1 MQTVY
6 STKQANRVVS
16 KETYQQIAKT
26 TAVRKKPVSQS
37 NHDAGKNHLSNLER
51 KTMYTE
57 KEIKMFDLD
66 RQYLLI
72 SALQKSIRWC
82 EVNESRYFARELLNM
97 GVPGV
102 ALNRLLLIAAED
114 VGLADPTLLK
124 YVRSCLDNFENL
136 IKQHGIKR
144 RDAYKFPD
152 LCDIVDRAAIAAAVS
167 YKSRLLDLAFL
178 ATLYDIYENEEF
190 NDQLPD
196 YLNKLAMAV
205 ENKDEKQALYY
216 AFVAGLFLNSMDKI
230 LKWIQKQG
238 ENLKHDLVREWVEEY
253 KRKHELL
260 VFTGSIVMLC
270 RDFHFKHGEFHDLM
284 RKHVGTPI
292 KKAQIP
298 DRAYDMHTRQ
308 GRKMGRGLVHFFKVG
323 ATVKN
328 ERFTNDW
335 QQVGETA
342 CFRAEKN
349 GVLKTEK
356 IIKVIEKKFQR
367 SQKTKA
373 VSEPLTF

>member
-1 MQTVY
+1 
-6 STKQANRVVS
+6 
-16 KETYQQIAKT
+16 
-26 TAVRKKPVSQS
+26 
-37 NHDAGKNHLSNLER
+37 
-51 KTMYTE
+51 
-57 KEIKMFDLD
+57 
-66 RQYLLI
+66 
-72 SALQKSIRWC
+72 
-82 EVNESRYFARELLNM
+82 
-97 GVPGV
+97 
-102 ALNRLLLIAAED
+102 
-114 VGLADPTLLK
+114 
-124 YVRSCLDNFENL
+124 
-136 IKQHGIKR
+136 
-144 RDAYKFPD
+144 
-152 LCDIVDRAAIAAAVS
+152 
-167 YKSRLLDLAFL
+167 LAFL

-270 RDFHFKHGEFHDLM
+270 RDLDFKHGEFHDLISD
-284 RKHVGTPI
+284 HFGTSI

-308 GRKMGRGLVHFFKVG
+308 GKKMGRGLDHFFKVG

-342 CFRAEKN
+342 CFRAEKK

-356 IIKVIEKKFQR
+356 IIETIEKKFQR

-373 VSEPLTF
+373 ISKPLTF

>member
-1 MQTVY
+1 MY
-6 STKQANRVVS
+6 NRNRFH
-16 KETYQQIAKT
+16 ELQ
-26 TAVRKKPVSQS
+26 
-37 NHDAGKNHLSNLER
+37 
-51 KTMYTE
+51 
-57 KEIKMFDLD
+57 
-66 RQYLLI
+66 
-72 SALQKSIRWC
+72 SALQKSIRWR
-82 EVNESRYFARELLNM
+82 EVNESRYFAQELMAM
-97 GVPGV
+97 GFPGGV
-102 ALNRLLLIAAED
+102 FSRLIIIVAED
-114 VGLADPTLLK
+114 VGLADPTLLM
-124 YVRSCLDNFENL
+124 YIRSCLDSFENL
-136 IKQHGIKR
+136 IKQHGIKK

-178 ATLYDIYENEEF
+178 ATLYDIYENENF
-190 NDQLPD
+190 RAPLSK
-196 YLNKLAMAV
+196 YLNRFAKAV
-205 ENKDEKQALYY
+205 ERRDEKQALYN
-216 AFVAGLFLNSMDKI
+216 AFVAGLFLNSMDQI

-308 GRKMGRGLVHFFKVG
+308 GRKMGRGLIHFFKVG

-328 ERFTNDW
+328 ERFKNDW

-356 IIKVIEKKFQR
+356 MIKAINKKYQK
-367 SQKTKA
+367 SQTPKA
-373 VSEPLTF
+373 ISKPLTF